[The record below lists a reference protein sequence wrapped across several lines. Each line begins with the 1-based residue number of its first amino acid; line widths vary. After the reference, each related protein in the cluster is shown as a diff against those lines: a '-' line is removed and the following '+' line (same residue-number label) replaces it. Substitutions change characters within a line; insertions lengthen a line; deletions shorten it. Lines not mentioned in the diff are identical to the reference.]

1 MQRIERIV
9 ILGGVVAAI
18 LIALSASAGGGRALA
33 WTPRGAGDADTVK
46 IATVDMYW
54 VIEKIMAKDEYKKA
68 REDVSATWTRKAQD
82 IEKQLKEMD
91 STLQVLAQNDP
102 QVQTL
107 LKQAQEKQAEYQKV
121 QSDRQQEL
129 ERLNSTQLI
138 DTYKMVREVS
148 AKVAEKMGYTH
159 VFCNRSADRA
169 IATTTVGATLQ
180 ELLARPMIRGG
191 EGADDLTKAVLQ
203 EMKLPLE

>member
-33 WTPRGAGDADTVK
+33 WTPGVAPDSVK

-54 VIEKIMAKDEYKKA
+54 VIEKIMAKDEYKKE
-68 REDVSATWTRKAQD
+68 REDVSATWTRKAQE
-82 IEKQLKEMD
+82 IERQLKELD
-91 STLQVLAQNDP
+91 STLQVLPQNDP

-107 LKQAQEKQAEYQKV
+107 LKQAQDRQAEYQRV

-129 ERLNSTQLI
+129 ERLNSGQLI
-138 DTYKMVREVS
+138 NTYKTVRDVS
-148 AKVAEKMGYTH
+148 AKVAERMGYSH

-169 IATTTVGATLQ
+169 INTTTVGATLQ
-180 ELLARPMIRGG
+180 ELLARPLIRGG
-191 EGADDLTKAVLQ
+191 DGADDLTKAVLQ
-203 EMKLPLE
+203 EMKLPLD